1 MQIYLFF
8 AIINDKNRIF
18 WGNIMINFKY
28 FFMAVPLVFALNIN
42 AQSFDALEEVVV
54 TAQKKEEN
62 LQETPIAI
70 TAITE
75 SAIDD
80 LDIANVV
87 DLAGMAPNVHI
98 INTPSNNTAATI
110 AMRGG
115 VTINPAI
122 TWEPTVGMYLDGVY
136 LGKGQ
141 GSIFDVVDLER
152 VEILRGPQGTLY
164 GRNTLGGAINLI
176 SKKPSGEGMSAK
188 VTIGNYG
195 LKQSQL
201 IADYEAGDDMFVKLV
216 VNSKKRG
223 GYVNNTDSPYQAA
236 QGVIPNAVADHFELD
251 TIDSKGFKLTLA
263 YEGDDMSYSL
273 TIDETDQDNI
283 PPFAQLTNTIPNWS
297 TAFGVGA
304 SPATNGLK
312 LWPIELFKNDKRQGV
327 AHINTPTYE
336 LSVVRGT
343 SINFSREISLGTLKV
358 IWSKRETDWDD
369 RLDLDGGPFPIADTE
384 RHTTYEAESLEIQLS
399 GSTDNM
405 EYVFGYYSLEDD
417 AYTSNPQ
424 SFFGGGQVFA
434 QNYSGSGDS
443 QAFFGQ
449 ITWALADKWDMTIGA
464 RTTEEDK
471 DGFKEYVGIISAKG
485 SGSFDDTTGTFILS
499 HDYSEN
505 TNLYF
510 KVADGFKAGGFNAE
524 SSNPFAAATPYAPE
538 TISSTEFGLKGRY
551 FDNRMMLN
559 MAYFDNEHEDMQIS
573 YFTADGA
580 AASEVINN
588 SADISGLEIETTT
601 LINDST
607 RLMVNLSTLDSEFTG
622 NKVASDGFLLEL
634 VPYSPETTLYLSLEK
649 DYGNYRMRLD
659 HSRIGEHPTF
669 PYNSNDP
676 RAALTTLA
684 SRGTTDFRLLTE
696 PMDNMQLNFWIKN
709 LNNDY
714 HRMSSIPFGPAF
726 GQLTLS
732 YFNAPRTIGMDIH
745 YKF

>member
-1 MQIYLFF
+1 MSNFRYIFMALPLAF
-8 AIINDKNRIF
+8 AIS
-18 WGNIMINFKY
+18 
-28 FFMAVPLVFALNIN
+28 VN
-42 AQSFDALEEVVV
+42 AQSAGVLEEVVV

-62 LQETPIAI
+62 LQDTPIAI

-75 SAIDD
+75 STIDD

-176 SKKPSGEGMSAK
+176 SKKPSGAGTSSK
-188 VTIGNYG
+188 LTIGNYG
-195 LKQSQL
+195 LRQVQF
-201 IADYEAGDDMFVKLV
+201 IGDYEMGGNVFSKLV
-216 VNSKKRG
+216 VNKKKRG
-223 GYVNNTDSPYQAA
+223 GYVTNDASPLQAA
-236 QGVIPNAVADHFELD
+236 QGVVPNSVASHLELD
-251 TIDSKGFKLTLA
+251 TIDSDGVKFSIL
-263 YEGDDMSYSL
+263 YEGDESSL
-273 TIDETDQDNI
+273 NI
-283 PPFAQLTNTIPNWS
+283 SFDRTEQNNVPPFAQLTNTIPNWS
-297 TAFGVGA
+297 SAFGVGA
-304 SPATNGLK
+304 SAATGGLK
-312 LWPIELFKNDKRQGV
+312 LWPIELFQNDSRQGV
-327 AHINTPTYE
+327 AHINTETLE
-336 LSVVRGT
+336 TSVVSGQ
-343 SINFSREISLGTLKV
+343 SLTFTQNLSFGELKA
-358 IWSKRETDWDD
+358 IYSKRKVDWDD
-369 RLDLDGGPFPIADTE
+369 VLDLDGGPFPIAETE
-384 RHTTYEAESLEIQLS
+384 RHTKYDAETLEIQLT
-399 GSTDNM
+399 GSTDSL
-405 EYVFGYYSLEDD
+405 EYVLGYYSLKDN
-417 AYTSNPQ
+417 AFTANPQ

-443 QAFFGQ
+443 EAFFGQ
-449 ITWALADKWDMTIGA
+449 LTWAVAENWDVTIGA

-471 DGFKEYVGIISAKG
+471 VGFKEYVGVISATG
-485 SGSFDDTTGTFILS
+485 TGSFDDTTGTFIIS

-524 SSNPFAAATPYAPE
+524 SSNPFAAATPYSPE
-538 TISSTEFGLKGRY
+538 TISSTEFGLKGKY
-551 FDNRMMLN
+551 FNNRMMMN
-559 MAYFDNEHEDMQIS
+559 VAYFDNEHEDMQIS
-573 YFTADGA
+573 YFTANAA

-607 RLMVNLSTLDSEFTG
+607 RLMVNLSTLDSQFTG

-634 VPYSPETTLYLSLEK
+634 VPYSPETTIYVSLEK

-669 PYNSNDP
+669 PYNSKDP

-696 PMDNMQLNFWIKN
+696 PMENLQLNFWIKN
-709 LNNDY
+709 LLNDH

-732 YFNAPRTIGMDIH
+732 YFNAPRTIGMDLH
-745 YKF
+745 YNF

>member
-1 MQIYLFF
+1 MSNFRFIFMALPLAF
-8 AIINDKNRIF
+8 AIS
-18 WGNIMINFKY
+18 
-28 FFMAVPLVFALNIN
+28 VN
-42 AQSFDALEEVVV
+42 AQSTGVLEEVVV

-62 LQETPIAI
+62 LQDTPIAI

-75 SAIDD
+75 STIDD

-176 SKKPSGEGMSAK
+176 SKKPSGAGTSSK
-188 VTIGNYG
+188 LTIGNYG
-195 LKQSQL
+195 LRQVQF
-201 IADYEAGDDMFVKLV
+201 IGDYEMGGNVFSKLV
-216 VNSKKRG
+216 VNKKKRG
-223 GYVNNTDSPYQAA
+223 GYVTNDASPLQAA
-236 QGVIPNAVADHFELD
+236 QGVVPNSVASHLELD
-251 TIDSKGFKLTLA
+251 TIDSDGVKFSIL
-263 YEGDDMSYSL
+263 YEGDESSL
-273 TIDETDQDNI
+273 NI
-283 PPFAQLTNTIPNWS
+283 SFDRTEQNNVPPFAQLTNTIPNWS
-297 TAFGVGA
+297 SAFGVGA
-304 SPATNGLK
+304 SAATGGLK
-312 LWPIELFKNDKRQGV
+312 LWPIELFQNDSRQGV
-327 AHINTPTYE
+327 AHINTQTLE
-336 LSVVRGT
+336 TSVVSGQ
-343 SINFSREISLGTLKV
+343 SLTFTQNLSFGELKA
-358 IWSKRETDWDD
+358 IYSKRKVDWDD
-369 RLDLDGGPFPIADTE
+369 VLDLDGGPFPIAETE
-384 RHTTYEAESLEIQLS
+384 RHTKYDAETLEIQLT
-399 GSTDNM
+399 GSTDSL
-405 EYVFGYYSLEDD
+405 EYVLGYYSLKDN
-417 AYTSNPQ
+417 AFTANPQ

-443 QAFFGQ
+443 EAFFGQ
-449 ITWALADKWDMTIGA
+449 LTWAVAENWDVTIGA

-471 DGFKEYVGIISAKG
+471 VGFKEYVGVISATG
-485 SGSFDDTTGTFILS
+485 TGSFDDTTGTFIIS

-524 SSNPFAAATPYAPE
+524 SSNPFAAATPYSPE
-538 TISSTEFGLKGRY
+538 TISSTEFGLKGKY
-551 FDNRMMLN
+551 FNNRMMMN
-559 MAYFDNEHEDMQIS
+559 VAYFDNEHEDMQIS
-573 YFTADGA
+573 YFTANAA

-607 RLMVNLSTLDSEFTG
+607 RLMVNLSTLDSQFTG

-634 VPYSPETTLYLSLEK
+634 VPYSPETTIYVSLEK

-669 PYNSNDP
+669 PYNSKDP

-696 PMDNMQLNFWIKN
+696 PMENLQLNFWIKN
-709 LNNDY
+709 LLNDH

-732 YFNAPRTIGMDIH
+732 YFNAPRTIGMDLH
-745 YKF
+745 YNF

>member
-1 MQIYLFF
+1 MALPLAF
-8 AIINDKNRIF
+8 AIS
-18 WGNIMINFKY
+18 
-28 FFMAVPLVFALNIN
+28 VN
-42 AQSFDALEEVVV
+42 AQSTGVLEEVVV

-62 LQETPIAI
+62 LQDTPIAI

-75 SAIDD
+75 STIDD

-176 SKKPSGEGMSAK
+176 SKKPSGAGTSSK
-188 VTIGNYG
+188 LTIGNYG
-195 LKQSQL
+195 LRQVQF
-201 IADYEAGDDMFVKLV
+201 IGDYEMGGNVFSKLV
-216 VNSKKRG
+216 VNKKKRG
-223 GYVNNTDSPYQAA
+223 GYVTNDASPLQAA
-236 QGVIPNAVADHFELD
+236 QGVVPNSVASHLELD
-251 TIDSKGFKLTLA
+251 TIDSDGVKFSIL
-263 YEGDDMSYSL
+263 YEGDESSL
-273 TIDETDQDNI
+273 NI
-283 PPFAQLTNTIPNWS
+283 SFDRTEQNNVPPFAQLTNTIPNWS
-297 TAFGVGA
+297 AAFGVGA
-304 SPATNGLK
+304 SAATGGLK
-312 LWPIELFKNDKRQGV
+312 LWPIELFQNDSRQGV
-327 AHINTPTYE
+327 AHINTQTLE
-336 LSVVRGT
+336 TSVVSGQ
-343 SINFSREISLGTLKV
+343 SLTFKQNLSFGELKA
-358 IWSKRETDWDD
+358 IYSKRKVDWDD
-369 RLDLDGGPFPIADTE
+369 VLDLDGGPFPIAETE
-384 RHTTYEAESLEIQLS
+384 RHTKYDAETLEIQLT
-399 GSTDNM
+399 GSTDSL
-405 EYVFGYYSLEDD
+405 EYVLGYYSLKDN
-417 AYTSNPQ
+417 AFTANPQ

-443 QAFFGQ
+443 EAFFGQ
-449 ITWALADKWDMTIGA
+449 LTWAVAENWDVTIGA

-471 DGFKEYVGIISAKG
+471 VGFKEYVGVISATG
-485 SGSFDDTTGTFILS
+485 TGSFDDTTGTFIIS

-524 SSNPFAAATPYAPE
+524 SSNPFAAATPYSPE
-538 TISSTEFGLKGRY
+538 TISSTEFGLKGKY
-551 FDNRMMLN
+551 FNNRMMVN
-559 MAYFDNEHEDMQIS
+559 VAYFDNEHEDMQIS
-573 YFTADGA
+573 YFTANAA

-607 RLMVNLSTLDSEFTG
+607 RLMVNLSTLDSQFTG

-634 VPYSPETTLYLSLEK
+634 VPYSPETTIYVSLEK

-669 PYNSNDP
+669 PYNSKDP

-696 PMDNMQLNFWIKN
+696 PMENLQLNFWIKN
-709 LNNDY
+709 LLNDH

-732 YFNAPRTIGMDIH
+732 YFNAPRTIGMDLH
-745 YKF
+745 YNF

>member
-1 MQIYLFF
+1 MSNFRYIFMALPLAF
-8 AIINDKNRIF
+8 AIS
-18 WGNIMINFKY
+18 
-28 FFMAVPLVFALNIN
+28 VN
-42 AQSFDALEEVVV
+42 AQSAGVLEEVVV

-62 LQETPIAI
+62 LQDTPIAI

-75 SAIDD
+75 STIDD

-141 GSIFDVVDLER
+141 GSIFDVVDIER

-176 SKKPSGEGMSAK
+176 SKKPSGAGTSSK
-188 VTIGNYG
+188 LTIGNYG
-195 LKQSQL
+195 LRQVQF
-201 IADYEAGDDMFVKLV
+201 IGDYEMGGNVFSKLV
-216 VNSKKRG
+216 VNKKKRG
-223 GYVNNTDSPYQAA
+223 GYVTNDASPLQAA
-236 QGVIPNAVADHFELD
+236 QGVVPNSVASHLELD
-251 TIDSKGFKLTLA
+251 TIDSDGVKFSIL
-263 YEGDDMSYSL
+263 YEGDESSL
-273 TIDETDQDNI
+273 NI
-283 PPFAQLTNTIPNWS
+283 SFDRTEQNNVPPFAQLTNTIPNWS
-297 TAFGVGA
+297 SAFGVGA
-304 SPATNGLK
+304 SAATGGLK
-312 LWPIELFKNDKRQGV
+312 LWPIELFQNDSRQGV
-327 AHINTPTYE
+327 AHINTQTLE
-336 LSVVRGT
+336 TSVVSGQ
-343 SINFSREISLGTLKV
+343 SLTFTQNLSFGELKA
-358 IWSKRETDWDD
+358 IYSKRKVDWDD
-369 RLDLDGGPFPIADTE
+369 VLDLDGGPFPIAETE
-384 RHTTYEAESLEIQLS
+384 RHTKYDAETLEIQLT
-399 GSTDNM
+399 GSTDSL
-405 EYVFGYYSLEDD
+405 EYVLGYYSLKDN
-417 AYTSNPQ
+417 AFTANPQ

-443 QAFFGQ
+443 EAFFGQ
-449 ITWALADKWDMTIGA
+449 LTWAVAENWDVTIGA

-471 DGFKEYVGIISAKG
+471 VGFKEYVGVISATG
-485 SGSFDDTTGTFILS
+485 TGSFDDTTGTFIIS

-524 SSNPFAAATPYAPE
+524 SSNPFAAATPYSPE
-538 TISSTEFGLKGRY
+538 TISSTEFGLKGKY
-551 FDNRMMLN
+551 FNNRMMMN
-559 MAYFDNEHEDMQIS
+559 VAYFDNEHEDMQIS
-573 YFTADGA
+573 YFTANAA

-607 RLMVNLSTLDSEFTG
+607 RLMVNLSTLDSQFTG

-634 VPYSPETTLYLSLEK
+634 VPYSPETTIYVSLEK

-669 PYNSNDP
+669 PYNSKDP

-696 PMDNMQLNFWIKN
+696 PMENLQLNFWIKN
-709 LNNDY
+709 LLNDH

-732 YFNAPRTIGMDIH
+732 YFNAPRTIGMDLH
-745 YKF
+745 YNF

>member
-1 MQIYLFF
+1 MSNFRYIFMALPLAF
-8 AIINDKNRIF
+8 AIS
-18 WGNIMINFKY
+18 
-28 FFMAVPLVFALNIN
+28 VN
-42 AQSFDALEEVVV
+42 AQSAGVLEEVVV

-62 LQETPIAI
+62 LQDTPIAI

-75 SAIDD
+75 STIDD

-176 SKKPSGEGMSAK
+176 SKKPSGAGTSSK
-188 VTIGNYG
+188 LTIGNYG
-195 LKQSQL
+195 LRQVQF
-201 IADYEAGDDMFVKLV
+201 IGDYEMGGNVFSKLV
-216 VNSKKRG
+216 VNKKKRG
-223 GYVNNTDSPYQAA
+223 GYVTNDASPLQAA
-236 QGVIPNAVADHFELD
+236 QGVVPNSVASHLELD
-251 TIDSKGFKLTLA
+251 TIDSDGVKFSIF
-263 YEGDDMSYSL
+263 YEGDESSL
-273 TIDETDQDNI
+273 NI
-283 PPFAQLTNTIPNWS
+283 SFDRTEQNNVPPFAQLTNTIPNWS
-297 TAFGVGA
+297 SAFGVGA
-304 SPATNGLK
+304 SAATGGLK
-312 LWPIELFKNDKRQGV
+312 LWPIELFQNDSRQGV
-327 AHINTPTYE
+327 AHINTQTLE
-336 LSVVRGT
+336 TSVVSGQ
-343 SINFSREISLGTLKV
+343 SLTFTQNLSFGELKA
-358 IWSKRETDWDD
+358 IYSKRKVDWDD
-369 RLDLDGGPFPIADTE
+369 VLDLDGGPFPIAETE
-384 RHTTYEAESLEIQLS
+384 RHTKYDAETLEIQLT
-399 GSTDNM
+399 GSTDSL
-405 EYVFGYYSLEDD
+405 EYVLGYYSLKDN
-417 AYTSNPQ
+417 AFTANPQ

-443 QAFFGQ
+443 EAFFGQ
-449 ITWALADKWDMTIGA
+449 LTWAVAENWDVTIGA

-471 DGFKEYVGIISAKG
+471 VGFKEYVGVISATG
-485 SGSFDDTTGTFILS
+485 TGSFDDTTGTFIIS

-524 SSNPFAAATPYAPE
+524 SSNPFAAATPYSPE
-538 TISSTEFGLKGRY
+538 TISSTEFGLKGKY
-551 FDNRMMLN
+551 FNNRMMMN
-559 MAYFDNEHEDMQIS
+559 VAYFDNEHEDMQIS
-573 YFTADGA
+573 YFTANAA

-607 RLMVNLSTLDSEFTG
+607 RLMVNLSTLDSQFTG

-634 VPYSPETTLYLSLEK
+634 VPYSPETTIYVSLEK

-669 PYNSNDP
+669 PYNSKDQ

-696 PMDNMQLNFWIKN
+696 PMENLQLNFWIKN
-709 LNNDY
+709 LLNDH

-732 YFNAPRTIGMDIH
+732 YFNAPRTIGMDLH
-745 YKF
+745 YNF

>member
-1 MQIYLFF
+1 MSNFRYIFMALPLAF
-8 AIINDKNRIF
+8 AIS
-18 WGNIMINFKY
+18 
-28 FFMAVPLVFALNIN
+28 VN
-42 AQSFDALEEVVV
+42 AQSTGVLEEVVV

-62 LQETPIAI
+62 LQDTPIAI

-75 SAIDD
+75 STIDD

-176 SKKPSGEGMSAK
+176 SKKPSGAGTSSK
-188 VTIGNYG
+188 LTIGNYG
-195 LKQSQL
+195 LRQVQF
-201 IADYEAGDDMFVKLV
+201 IGDYEMGGNVFSKLV
-216 VNSKKRG
+216 VNKKKRG
-223 GYVNNTDSPYQAA
+223 GYVTNDASPLQAA
-236 QGVIPNAVADHFELD
+236 QGVVPNSVASHLELD
-251 TIDSKGFKLTLA
+251 TIDSDGVKFSIL
-263 YEGDDMSYSL
+263 YEGDESSL
-273 TIDETDQDNI
+273 NI
-283 PPFAQLTNTIPNWS
+283 SFDRTEQNNVPPFAQLTNTIPNWS
-297 TAFGVGA
+297 SAFGVGA
-304 SPATNGLK
+304 SAATGGLK
-312 LWPIELFKNDKRQGV
+312 LWPIELFQNDSRQGV
-327 AHINTPTYE
+327 AHINTETLE
-336 LSVVRGT
+336 TSVVSGQ
-343 SINFSREISLGTLKV
+343 SLTFTQNLSFGELKA
-358 IWSKRETDWDD
+358 IYSKRKVDWDD
-369 RLDLDGGPFPIADTE
+369 VLDLDGGPFPIAETE
-384 RHTTYEAESLEIQLS
+384 RHTKYDAETLEIQLT
-399 GSTDNM
+399 GSTDSL
-405 EYVFGYYSLEDD
+405 EYVLGYYSLKDN
-417 AYTSNPQ
+417 AFTANPQ

-443 QAFFGQ
+443 EAFFGQ
-449 ITWALADKWDMTIGA
+449 LTWAVAENWDVTIGA

-471 DGFKEYVGIISAKG
+471 VGFKEYVGVISATG
-485 SGSFDDTTGTFILS
+485 TGSFDDTTGTFIIS

-524 SSNPFAAATPYAPE
+524 SSNPFAAATPYSPE
-538 TISSTEFGLKGRY
+538 TISSTEFGLKGKY
-551 FDNRMMLN
+551 FNNRMMMN
-559 MAYFDNEHEDMQIS
+559 VAYFDNEHEDMQIS
-573 YFTADGA
+573 YFTANAA

-607 RLMVNLSTLDSEFTG
+607 RLMVNLSTLDSQFTG

-634 VPYSPETTLYLSLEK
+634 VPYSPETTIYVSLEK

-669 PYNSNDP
+669 PYNSKDP

-696 PMDNMQLNFWIKN
+696 PMENLQLNFWIKN
-709 LNNDY
+709 LLNDH

-732 YFNAPRTIGMDIH
+732 YFNAPRTIGMDLH
-745 YKF
+745 YNF

>member
-216 VNSKKRG
+216 VNSKK
-223 GYVNNTDSPYQAA
+223 
-236 QGVIPNAVADHFELD
+236 
-251 TIDSKGFKLTLA
+251 
-263 YEGDDMSYSL
+263 
-273 TIDETDQDNI
+273 
-283 PPFAQLTNTIPNWS
+283 
-297 TAFGVGA
+297 
-304 SPATNGLK
+304 
-312 LWPIELFKNDKRQGV
+312 KR
-327 AHINTPTYE
+327 
-336 LSVVRGT
+336 
-343 SINFSREISLGTLKV
+343 
-358 IWSKRETDWDD
+358 
-369 RLDLDGGPFPIADTE
+369 RL
-384 RHTTYEAESLEIQLS
+384 R
-399 GSTDNM
+399 
-405 EYVFGYYSLEDD
+405 
-417 AYTSNPQ
+417 
-424 SFFGGGQVFA
+424 
-434 QNYSGSGDS
+434 
-443 QAFFGQ
+443 
-449 ITWALADKWDMTIGA
+449 
-464 RTTEEDK
+464 
-471 DGFKEYVGIISAKG
+471 
-485 SGSFDDTTGTFILS
+485 
-499 HDYSEN
+499 
-505 TNLYF
+505 
-510 KVADGFKAGGFNAE
+510 
-524 SSNPFAAATPYAPE
+524 
-538 TISSTEFGLKGRY
+538 
-551 FDNRMMLN
+551 
-559 MAYFDNEHEDMQIS
+559 
-573 YFTADGA
+573 
-580 AASEVINN
+580 
-588 SADISGLEIETTT
+588 
-601 LINDST
+601 
-607 RLMVNLSTLDSEFTG
+607 
-622 NKVASDGFLLEL
+622 
-634 VPYSPETTLYLSLEK
+634 
-649 DYGNYRMRLD
+649 
-659 HSRIGEHPTF
+659 
-669 PYNSNDP
+669 
-676 RAALTTLA
+676 
-684 SRGTTDFRLLTE
+684 
-696 PMDNMQLNFWIKN
+696 
-709 LNNDY
+709 
-714 HRMSSIPFGPAF
+714 
-726 GQLTLS
+726 
-732 YFNAPRTIGMDIH
+732 
-745 YKF
+745 

>member
-1 MQIYLFF
+1 MS
-8 AIINDKNRIF
+8 
-18 WGNIMINFKY
+18 NFR
-28 FFMAVPLVFALNIN
+28 FIFMALPLVFALNLN
-42 AQSFDALEEVVV
+42 AQSAGVLEEVVV

-62 LQETPIAI
+62 LQDTPIAI

-75 SAIDD
+75 STIDD

-176 SKKPSGEGMSAK
+176 SKKPSGAGTSSK
-188 VTIGNYG
+188 LTIGNYG
-195 LKQSQL
+195 LRQVQF
-201 IADYEAGDDMFVKLV
+201 IGDYEMGGNVFSKLV
-216 VNSKKRG
+216 VNKKKRG
-223 GYVNNTDSPYQAA
+223 GYVTNDASPLQAA
-236 QGVIPNAVADHFELD
+236 QGVVPNSVASHLELD
-251 TIDSKGFKLTLA
+251 TIDSDGVKFSIL
-263 YEGDDMSYSL
+263 YEGDESSL
-273 TIDETDQDNI
+273 NI
-283 PPFAQLTNTIPNWS
+283 SFDRTEQNNVPPFAQLTNTIPNWS
-297 TAFGVGA
+297 AAFGVGA
-304 SPATNGLK
+304 SAATGGLK
-312 LWPIELFKNDKRQGV
+312 LWPIELFQNDSRQGV
-327 AHINTPTYE
+327 AHINTQTLE
-336 LSVVRGT
+336 TSVVSGQ
-343 SINFSREISLGTLKV
+343 SLTFKQNLSFGELKA
-358 IWSKRETDWDD
+358 IYSKRKVDWDD
-369 RLDLDGGPFPIADTE
+369 VLDLDGGPFPIAETE
-384 RHTTYEAESLEIQLS
+384 RHTKYDAETLEIQLT
-399 GSTDNM
+399 GSTDSL
-405 EYVFGYYSLEDD
+405 EYVLGYYSLKDN
-417 AYTSNPQ
+417 AFTANPQ
-424 SFFGGGQVFA
+424 SFFGGQQVFA

-443 QAFFGQ
+443 EAFFGQ
-449 ITWALADKWDMTIGA
+449 LTWAFGENWDLTIGA

-471 DGFKEYVGIISAKG
+471 VGFKEYVGVISATG
-485 SGSFDDTTGTFILS
+485 TGSFDDTTGTFIIS

-524 SSNPFAAATPYAPE
+524 SSNPFAAATPYSPE
-538 TISSTEFGLKGRY
+538 TISSTEFGLKGKY
-551 FDNRMMLN
+551 FNNRMMMN
-559 MAYFDNEHEDMQIS
+559 VAYFDNEHEDMQIS
-573 YFTADGA
+573 YFTANAA

-607 RLMVNLSTLDSEFTG
+607 RLMVNLSTLDSQFTG

-634 VPYSPETTLYLSLEK
+634 VPYSPETTIYVSLEK

-669 PYNSNDP
+669 PYNSKDP

-696 PMDNMQLNFWIKN
+696 PMENLQLNFWIKN
-709 LNNDY
+709 LLNDH

-732 YFNAPRTIGMDIH
+732 YFNAPRTIGMDLH
-745 YKF
+745 YNF

>member
-1 MQIYLFF
+1 MS
-8 AIINDKNRIF
+8 
-18 WGNIMINFKY
+18 NFR
-28 FFMAVPLVFALNIN
+28 FIFMALPLVFALNLN
-42 AQSFDALEEVVV
+42 AQSAGVLEEVVV

-62 LQETPIAI
+62 LQDTPIAI

-75 SAIDD
+75 STIDD

-176 SKKPSGEGMSAK
+176 SKKPSGAGTSSK
-188 VTIGNYG
+188 LTIGNYG
-195 LKQSQL
+195 LRQVQF
-201 IADYEAGDDMFVKLV
+201 IGDYEMGGNVFSKLV
-216 VNSKKRG
+216 VNKKKRG
-223 GYVNNTDSPYQAA
+223 GYVTNDASPLQAA
-236 QGVIPNAVADHFELD
+236 QGVVPNSVASHLELD
-251 TIDSKGFKLTLA
+251 TIDSDGVKFSIL
-263 YEGDDMSYSL
+263 YEGDESSL
-273 TIDETDQDNI
+273 NI
-283 PPFAQLTNTIPNWS
+283 SFDRTEQNNVPPFAQLTNTIPNWS
-297 TAFGVGA
+297 AAFGVGA
-304 SPATNGLK
+304 SAATGGLK
-312 LWPIELFKNDKRQGV
+312 LWPIELFQNDSRQGV
-327 AHINTPTYE
+327 AHINTQTLE
-336 LSVVRGT
+336 TSVVSGQ
-343 SINFSREISLGTLKV
+343 SLTFKQNLSFGELKA
-358 IWSKRETDWDD
+358 IYSKRKVDWDD
-369 RLDLDGGPFPIADTE
+369 VLDLDGGPFPIAETE
-384 RHTTYEAESLEIQLS
+384 RHTKYDAETLEIQLT
-399 GSTDNM
+399 GSTDSL
-405 EYVFGYYSLEDD
+405 EYVLGYYSLKDN
-417 AYTSNPQ
+417 AFTANPQ

-443 QAFFGQ
+443 EAFFGQ
-449 ITWALADKWDMTIGA
+449 LTWAVAENWDVTIGA

-471 DGFKEYVGIISAKG
+471 VGFKEYVGVISATG
-485 SGSFDDTTGTFILS
+485 TGSFDDTTGTFIIS

-524 SSNPFAAATPYAPE
+524 SSNPFAAATPYSPE
-538 TISSTEFGLKGRY
+538 TISSTEFGLKGKY
-551 FDNRMMLN
+551 FNNRMMMN
-559 MAYFDNEHEDMQIS
+559 VAYFDNEHEDMQIS
-573 YFTADGA
+573 YFTANAA

-607 RLMVNLSTLDSEFTG
+607 RLMVNLSTLDSQFTG

-634 VPYSPETTLYLSLEK
+634 VPYSPETTIYVSLEK

-669 PYNSNDP
+669 PYNSKDP

-696 PMDNMQLNFWIKN
+696 PMENLQLNFWIKN
-709 LNNDY
+709 LLNDH

-732 YFNAPRTIGMDIH
+732 YFNAPRTIGMDLH
-745 YKF
+745 YNF

>member
-1 MQIYLFF
+1 MS
-8 AIINDKNRIF
+8 
-18 WGNIMINFKY
+18 NFRY
-28 FFMAVPLVFALNIN
+28 IFMALPLVFALNVN
-42 AQSFDALEEVVV
+42 AQSAGVLEEVVV

-62 LQETPIAI
+62 LQDTPIAI

-75 SAIDD
+75 STIDD

-122 TWEPTVGMYLDGVY
+122 TWEPTVGMYLDGIY

-176 SKKPSGEGMSAK
+176 SKKPSGAGTSSK
-188 VTIGNYG
+188 LTIGNYG
-195 LKQSQL
+195 LRQVQF
-201 IADYEAGDDMFVKLV
+201 IGDYEMGGNVFSKLV
-216 VNSKKRG
+216 VNKKKRG
-223 GYVNNTDSPYQAA
+223 GYVTNDASPLQAA
-236 QGVIPNAVADHFELD
+236 QGVVPNSVASHLELD
-251 TIDSKGFKLTLA
+251 TIDSDGVKFSIL
-263 YEGDDMSYSL
+263 YEGDESSL
-273 TIDETDQDNI
+273 NI
-283 PPFAQLTNTIPNWS
+283 SFDRTEQNNVPPFAQLTNTIPNWS
-297 TAFGVGA
+297 SAFGVGA
-304 SPATNGLK
+304 SAATGGLK
-312 LWPIELFKNDKRQGV
+312 LWPIELFQNDSRQGV
-327 AHINTPTYE
+327 AHINTQTLE
-336 LSVVRGT
+336 TSVVSGQ
-343 SINFSREISLGTLKV
+343 SLTFTQNLSFGELKA
-358 IWSKRETDWDD
+358 IYSKRKVDWDD
-369 RLDLDGGPFPIADTE
+369 VLDLDGGPFPIAETE
-384 RHTTYEAESLEIQLS
+384 RHTKYDAETLEIQLT
-399 GSTDNM
+399 GSTDSL
-405 EYVFGYYSLEDD
+405 EYVLGYYSLKDN
-417 AYTSNPQ
+417 AFTANPQ

-443 QAFFGQ
+443 EAFFGQ
-449 ITWALADKWDMTIGA
+449 LTWAVAENWDVTIGA

-471 DGFKEYVGIISAKG
+471 VGFKEYVGVISATG
-485 SGSFDDTTGTFILS
+485 TGSFDDTTGTFIIS

-524 SSNPFAAATPYAPE
+524 SSNPFAAATPYSPE
-538 TISSTEFGLKGRY
+538 TISSTEFGLKGKY
-551 FDNRMMLN
+551 FNNRMMMN
-559 MAYFDNEHEDMQIS
+559 VAYFDNEHEDMQIS
-573 YFTADGA
+573 YFTANAA

-607 RLMVNLSTLDSEFTG
+607 RLMVNLSTLDSQFTG

-634 VPYSPETTLYLSLEK
+634 VPYSPETTIYVSLEK

-669 PYNSNDP
+669 PYNSKDP

-696 PMDNMQLNFWIKN
+696 PMENLQLNFWIKN
-709 LNNDY
+709 LLNDH

-732 YFNAPRTIGMDIH
+732 YFNAPRTIGMDLH
-745 YKF
+745 YNF

>member
-1 MQIYLFF
+1 MSNFRYIFMALPLAF
-8 AIINDKNRIF
+8 AIS
-18 WGNIMINFKY
+18 
-28 FFMAVPLVFALNIN
+28 VN
-42 AQSFDALEEVVV
+42 AQSTGVLEEVVV

-62 LQETPIAI
+62 LQDTPIAI

-75 SAIDD
+75 STIDD

-176 SKKPSGEGMSAK
+176 SKKPSGAGTSSK
-188 VTIGNYG
+188 LTIGNYG
-195 LKQSQL
+195 LRQVQF
-201 IADYEAGDDMFVKLV
+201 IGDYEMGGNVFSKLV
-216 VNSKKRG
+216 VNKKKRG
-223 GYVNNTDSPYQAA
+223 GYVTNDASPLQAA
-236 QGVIPNAVADHFELD
+236 QGVVPNSVASHLELD
-251 TIDSKGFKLTLA
+251 TIDSDGVKFSIL
-263 YEGDDMSYSL
+263 YEGDESSL
-273 TIDETDQDNI
+273 NI
-283 PPFAQLTNTIPNWS
+283 SFDRTEQNNVPPFAQLTNTIPNWS
-297 TAFGVGA
+297 SAFGVGA
-304 SPATNGLK
+304 SAATGGLK
-312 LWPIELFKNDKRQGV
+312 LWPIELFQNDSRQGV
-327 AHINTPTYE
+327 AHINTQTLE
-336 LSVVRGT
+336 TSVVSGQ
-343 SINFSREISLGTLKV
+343 SLTFTQNLSFGELKA
-358 IWSKRETDWDD
+358 IYSKRKVDWDD
-369 RLDLDGGPFPIADTE
+369 VLDLDGGPFPIAETE
-384 RHTTYEAESLEIQLS
+384 RHTKYDAETLEIQLT
-399 GSTDNM
+399 GSTDSL
-405 EYVFGYYSLEDD
+405 EYVLGYYSLKDN
-417 AYTSNPQ
+417 AFTANPQ

-443 QAFFGQ
+443 EAFFGQ
-449 ITWALADKWDMTIGA
+449 LTWAVAENWDVTIGA

-471 DGFKEYVGIISAKG
+471 VGFKEYVGVISATG
-485 SGSFDDTTGTFILS
+485 TGSFDDTTGTFIIS

-524 SSNPFAAATPYAPE
+524 SSNPFAAATPYSPE
-538 TISSTEFGLKGRY
+538 TISSTEFGLKGKY
-551 FDNRMMLN
+551 FNNRMMMN
-559 MAYFDNEHEDMQIS
+559 VAYFDNEHEDMQIS
-573 YFTADGA
+573 YFTANAA

-607 RLMVNLSTLDSEFTG
+607 RLMVNLSTLDSQFTG
-622 NKVASDGFLLEL
+622 NKLASDGFLLEL
-634 VPYSPETTLYLSLEK
+634 VPYSPETTIYVSLEK

-669 PYNSNDP
+669 PYNSKDP

-696 PMDNMQLNFWIKN
+696 PMENLQLNFWIKN
-709 LNNDY
+709 LLNDH

-732 YFNAPRTIGMDIH
+732 YFNAPRTIGMDLH
-745 YKF
+745 YNF

>member
-1 MQIYLFF
+1 MSNFRYIFMALPLAF
-8 AIINDKNRIF
+8 AIS
-18 WGNIMINFKY
+18 
-28 FFMAVPLVFALNIN
+28 VN
-42 AQSFDALEEVVV
+42 AQSTGVLEEVVV

-62 LQETPIAI
+62 LQDTPIAI

-75 SAIDD
+75 STIDD

-176 SKKPSGEGMSAK
+176 SKKPSGAGTSSK
-188 VTIGNYG
+188 LTIGNYG
-195 LKQSQL
+195 LRQVQF
-201 IADYEAGDDMFVKLV
+201 IGDYEMGGNVFSKLV
-216 VNSKKRG
+216 VNKKKRG
-223 GYVNNTDSPYQAA
+223 GYVTNDASPLQAA
-236 QGVIPNAVADHFELD
+236 QGVVPNSVASHLELD
-251 TIDSKGFKLTLA
+251 TIDSDGVKFSIL
-263 YEGDDMSYSL
+263 YEGDESSL
-273 TIDETDQDNI
+273 NI
-283 PPFAQLTNTIPNWS
+283 SFDRTEQNNVPPFAQLTNTIPNWS
-297 TAFGVGA
+297 SAFGVGA
-304 SPATNGLK
+304 SAATGGLK
-312 LWPIELFKNDKRQGV
+312 LWPIELFQNDSRQGV
-327 AHINTPTYE
+327 AHINTQTLE
-336 LSVVRGT
+336 TSVVSGQ
-343 SINFSREISLGTLKV
+343 SLTFTQNLSFGELKA
-358 IWSKRETDWDD
+358 IYSKRKVDWDD
-369 RLDLDGGPFPIADTE
+369 VLDLDGGPFPIAETE
-384 RHTTYEAESLEIQLS
+384 RHTKYDAETLEIQLT
-399 GSTDNM
+399 GSTDSL
-405 EYVFGYYSLEDD
+405 EYVLGYYSLKDN
-417 AYTSNPQ
+417 AFTANPQ

-443 QAFFGQ
+443 EAFFGQ
-449 ITWALADKWDMTIGA
+449 LTWAVADNWDVTIGA

-471 DGFKEYVGIISAKG
+471 VGFKEYVGVISATG
-485 SGSFDDTTGTFILS
+485 TGSFDDTTGTFIIS

-524 SSNPFAAATPYAPE
+524 SSNPFAAATPYSPE
-538 TISSTEFGLKGRY
+538 TISSTEFGLKGKY
-551 FDNRMMLN
+551 FNNRMMMN
-559 MAYFDNEHEDMQIS
+559 VAYFDNEHEDMQIS
-573 YFTADGA
+573 YFTANAA

-607 RLMVNLSTLDSEFTG
+607 RLMVNLSTLDSQFTG

-634 VPYSPETTLYLSLEK
+634 VPYSPETTIYVSLEK

-669 PYNSNDP
+669 PYNSKDP

-696 PMDNMQLNFWIKN
+696 PMENLQLNFWIKN
-709 LNNDY
+709 LLNDH

-732 YFNAPRTIGMDIH
+732 YFNAPRTIGMDLH
-745 YKF
+745 YNF